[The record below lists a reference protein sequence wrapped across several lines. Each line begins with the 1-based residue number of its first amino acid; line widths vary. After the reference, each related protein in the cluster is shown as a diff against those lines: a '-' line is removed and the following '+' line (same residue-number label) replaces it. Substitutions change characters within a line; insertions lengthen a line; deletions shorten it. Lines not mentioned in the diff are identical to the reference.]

1 MSVSTLVP
9 WRSLIH
15 GFTAN
20 ATEYS
25 NSAELCRCHIKFGP
39 GDHNTE
45 EGGPRQHTDMIVNKV
60 LISPVLIASVI
71 LNVISGFLII
81 NPAEFQQIGKIASSC
96 PEQYY
101 CPSD

>member
-1 MSVSTLVP
+1 MQLNTAILLNYAGATSSLVQET
-9 WRSLIH
+9 R
-15 GFTAN
+15 T
-20 ATEYS
+20 
-25 NSAELCRCHIKFGP
+25 RRK
-39 GDHNTE
+39 GDQGN
-45 EGGPRQHTDMIVNKV
+45 TDMIVNKV

-71 LNVISGFLII
+71 LNVISGFLIT